1 MFLIEIDYRSKGSP
15 HEGHKAWQ
23 YEVGRLGQDE
33 RWGNF
38 LSWYLSIWF
47 CINECLMKLQQR
59 IFDIILALCMRLIP
73 SSFPYSFIT

>member
-1 MFLIEIDYRSKGSP
+1 MEVEYGIYMFLIETDYRSKGSP

-38 LSWYLSIWF
+38 LSWY
-47 CINECLMKLQQR
+47 
-59 IFDIILALCMRLIP
+59 
-73 SSFPYSFIT
+73 